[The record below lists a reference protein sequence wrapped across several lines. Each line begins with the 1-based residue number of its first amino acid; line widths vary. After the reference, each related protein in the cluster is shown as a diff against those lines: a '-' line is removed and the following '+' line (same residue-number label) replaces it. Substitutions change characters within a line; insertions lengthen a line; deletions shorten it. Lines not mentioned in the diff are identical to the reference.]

1 MSETPITPVAVAA
14 PGPAPLWTAAPGWGI
29 AADLTPPE
37 IRKARQISVLRRVM
51 AAGLVGLVLACGGG
65 WYLATQDNAD
75 AVADLAFASDQ
86 TIRLQAAARDYA
98 DVISIQNRVL
108 QIDDRIAEVMAGD
121 VDLVALMDLLQTN
134 LPATMTI
141 TQQSIT
147 VSTSGVAGATT
158 EGLDLSGAARIGTI
172 TMSGTGTTLDDL
184 SDYVDRLTTVPG
196 IVDVVP
202 LANSV
207 TADGGAGTQ
216 FSLTVGLTDA
226 LLSNRFAVG
235 G

>member
-1 MSETPITPVAVAA
+1 MSETPTTP
-14 PGPAPLWTAAPGWGI
+14 PGAGATGRAPLWTAAPGWGI

-37 IRKARQISVLRRVM
+37 ILKSRQISVLRRVM

-65 WYLATQDNAD
+65 WYLAARDNDD

-86 TIRLQAAARDYA
+86 TVRLQAAARDYA
-98 DVISIQNRVL
+98 DVVSIQNRVL
-108 QIDDRIAEVMAGD
+108 QIDEQIADVMAGD
-121 VDLVALMDLLQTN
+121 VDLVELMDLLQTN
-134 LPATMTI
+134 LPPTMTI

-147 VSTSGVAGATT
+147 VSTSGVAGASA
-158 EGLDLSGAARIGTI
+158 GGVDPAGGARIGTI

-184 SDYVDRLTTVPG
+184 SDYVDRLQTVPG